1 MLSTTTQRINGIS
14 NSKNN
19 NSNDDEQN
27 PPQLSSQASA
37 MSNQRRL
44 FRFWRFPALWSIPRR
59 FFAMDSIMTSI
70 SSFIDG
76 FVYLLGPFLIL
87 FASVIISGLSYT
99 YFYILLPMI
108 KRAYAEVPAFY
119 NDPYLHTAFV
129 CFILT
134 NVIFNYVACV
144 TTSNKGPKY
153 ERVVR
158 ELADATG
165 FVYPETLDETRQ
177 AKRDFEDKIIFR
189 MQRQQA
195 RAQDAESATTSTTTT
210 ATTTTTTTTTTTSTT
225 PRGWMMLGPH
235 EWGFC
240 NMSFQPK
247 PPRSHYDHITK
258 TLVLNMDHFCPW
270 MFNTG
275 ESFSAQLI
283 CAIVRVLDLIVHNP
297 MANHHQSGIFQL
309 PILLQFPLF
318 CFLGNDVWNDYFI
331 STLS

>member
-1 MLSTTTQRINGIS
+1 MITDRFCKTIVVNKTTRLCLLLTITFAMAMPSTATQRINGNINS
-14 NSKNN
+14 NNNN
-19 NSNDDEQN
+19 NSNDAEQN
-27 PPQLSSQASA
+27 PTQPPSQPSA
-37 MSNQRRL
+37 IPNRRRL
-44 FRFWRFPALWSIPRR
+44 FRFWRSPFQWSVPRR
-59 FFAMDSIMTSI
+59 LLSMDSIMTNV
-70 SSFIDG
+70 SFLIDG

-99 YFYILLPMI
+99 YFYILLTMI
-108 KRAYAEVPAFY
+108 KRANAEAPAIY
-119 NDPYLHTAFV
+119 NNPYLHTVYV

-134 NVIFNYVACV
+134 NVIFNYIACV
-144 TTSNKGPKY
+144 TTSNKGQKY

-158 ELADATG
+158 ELADATD
-165 FVYPETLDETRQ
+165 FVYPETQDETRQ

-195 RAQDAESATTSTTTT
+195 RAQDGEQSTTSTTTT
-210 ATTTTTTTTTTTSTT
+210 ATTTTTTTTTTL
-225 PRGWMMLGPH
+225 RGWMLLGPH

-275 ESFSAQLI
+275 E
-283 CAIVRVLDLIVHNP
+283 P
-297 MANHHQSGIFQL
+297 
-309 PILLQFPLF
+309 
-318 CFLGNDVWNDYFI
+318 
-331 STLS
+331 